1 VNIGPE
7 NFGNGSSKTDDRFSG
22 QLGSYRPGGRRDGI
36 GDGPLDDLSPRNG
49 SPLDRASMP
58 LDMTPPK
65 LPESSLVADLG
76 PLTGASLGGGSLSG
90 GSLGGGSLGKDPLS
104 GGSLSGGSLSNG
116 SLGGGPLTEPMFG
129 RDSWLDAPSGSMA
142 DHPLL
147 RGLLMELPP
156 KGTMPQQDWLDRWFE
171 AARSIL
177 ELIYS
182 QESRQLK

>member
-1 VNIGPE
+1 MNIGPE

-76 PLTGASLGGGSLSG
+76 PIPG
-90 GSLGGGSLGKDPLS
+90 GSLGGGSLS
-104 GGSLSGGSLSNG
+104 SGSLSSGSLSSA

-129 RDSWLDAPSGSMA
+129 RDSWLDTPTGSMA

>member
-1 VNIGPE
+1 MNIGPE

-49 SPLDRASMP
+49 SSLDRASMP

-76 PLTGASLGGGSLSG
+76 PLTGASL
-90 GSLGGGSLGKDPLS
+90 
-104 GGSLSGGSLSNG
+104 SGGSLSNG
-116 SLGGGPLTEPMFG
+116 SLSSGSLGSSALTEPMFG
-129 RDSWLDAPSGSMA
+129 RDSWLDTPSASMA

-182 QESRQLK
+182 QESRPLK

>member
-1 VNIGPE
+1 MNIGPE

-49 SPLDRASMP
+49 SPLDRGGMP
-58 LDMTPPK
+58 MDMTPPK

-76 PLTGASLGGGSLSG
+76 PIHGPGLHGPGLNGSASLGSI
-90 GSLGGGSLGKDPLS
+90 PLA
-104 GGSLSGGSLSNG
+104 
-116 SLGGGPLTEPMFG
+116 EPVFG
-129 RDSWLDAPSGSMA
+129 RDSWLDTPSASMA

-147 RGLLMELPP
+147 RGLLGELPP
-156 KGTMPQQDWLDRWFE
+156 KGTMPQPEWLDRWFE

-182 QESRQLK
+182 QEARSLK

>member
-1 VNIGPE
+1 MNIGPD

-22 QLGSYRPGGRRDGI
+22 QLGSYRPGGRRDAGL
-36 GDGPLDDLSPRNG
+36 GDGPIDDLSPRNG
-49 SPLDRASMP
+49 SLDSSLIGGPL
-58 LDMTPPK
+58 TPPK

-76 PLTGASLGGGSLSG
+76 PLT
-90 GSLGGGSLGKDPLS
+90 
-104 GGSLSGGSLSNG
+104 
-116 SLGGGPLTEPMFG
+116 EPMFG
-129 RDSWLDAPSGSMA
+129 RDPWLDSPSPTGSLA

-156 KGTMPQQDWLDRWFE
+156 KGTLPQQEWLDRWFE

-182 QESRQLK
+182 QEARPLK